1 MTMHTITMTKM
12 ASRTGSASWRQGLS
26 TSLTSFLAIAR
37 PKWPLQLGGRPR
49 HKMLD
54 TGCVV
59 SPSAYPFAMLV
70 ASDVSTRSC
79 GLVP

>member
-12 ASRTGSASWRQGLS
+12 ASRTGSVSWRQGLS
-26 TSLTSFLAIAR
+26 MSLTSFLAIAR
-37 PKWPLQLGGRPR
+37 PKWPLQLGGWPH
-49 HKMLD
+49 HKVLD